1 MPFASAQA
9 VLQCLVPSA
18 GTQLQSG
25 GAHFVDDLQRGCA
38 HTQGLHR
45 IGDGSNLFRFAQWRQ
60 MCSS

>member
-25 GAHFVDDLQRGCA
+25 WAHFVDDFMQAPLVE
-38 HTQGLHR
+38 
-45 IGDGSNLFRFAQWRQ
+45 S
-60 MCSS
+60 